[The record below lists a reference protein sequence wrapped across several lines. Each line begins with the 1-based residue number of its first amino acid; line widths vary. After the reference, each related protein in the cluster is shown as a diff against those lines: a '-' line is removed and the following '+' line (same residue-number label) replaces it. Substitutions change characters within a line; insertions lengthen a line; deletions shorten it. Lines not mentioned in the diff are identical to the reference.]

1 MASAPSSLEPLL
13 LHKIRSTL
21 LSISRQAERDLEL
34 LPSDDVQRRIHTL
47 RVRMKKLRAILR
59 LLKPGLPPATLQAIR
74 RRLRILKQAFSRNR
88 DQHVLQSLAAEFQVK
103 CSTHGIKLPSP
114 QHGNR
119 SADLPARMELLRLKA
134 TAHDL
139 THRLETLTIRPLD
152 GHDIARAYA
161 SRYATALQGFRCSRK
176 KPTPERLHRWRSP
189 VKDHY
194 LQSLLLLRDRRHLK
208 LSRRLGSWLGQM
220 HDLSLLHAHCRQH
233 APDAWVRTIRRRMK
247 NLLARIFRK
256 ARRLFELS
264 PSKFLRRVSASL
276 LAGPPLRRPEPHHP
290 FLL

>member
-1 MASAPSSLEPLL
+1 MASIHSYVEPLL
-13 LHKIRSTL
+13 LRKIRSTL

-59 LLKPGLPPATLQAIR
+59 LLKHGLPPATLHAIR
-74 RRLRILKQAFSRNR
+74 RRLRILKQAFSKNR
-88 DQHVLQSLAAEFQVK
+88 DQHVLQSLAAEFQME
-103 CSTHGIKLPSP
+103 CSTSHLPRIQFPAP
-114 QHGNR
+114 QKGRR
-119 SADLPARMELLRLKA
+119 SADLPSRSELLRLKA

-139 THRLETLTIRPLD
+139 THRLETLTIHPMD
-152 GHDIARAYA
+152 GRDIARACAKRYA
-161 SRYATALQGFRCSRK
+161 SALHGFRRSRK

-220 HDLSLLHAHCRQH
+220 HDLSLLHAHCQQH
-233 APDAWVRTIRRRMK
+233 APGTWVRTIRRRMK
-247 NLLARIFRK
+247 DLLAHIFRK

-264 PSKFLRRVSASL
+264 PSKLLRHVTAAL
-276 LAGPPLRRPEPHHP
+276 PPTMA
-290 FLL
+290 

>member
-13 LHKIRSTL
+13 LRKIRSTL

-34 LPSDDVQRRIHTL
+34 LPSDDVQRRIHIL

-59 LLKPGLPPATLQAIR
+59 LLKPGLPPATLHAIR

-88 DQHVLQSLAAEFQVK
+88 DQHVLQSLAAEFQAK
-103 CSTHGIKLPSP
+103 CSTSHLPGIHFPAP
-114 QHGNR
+114 QKGRR
-119 SADLPARMELLRLKA
+119 SADLPTRTELLRLKA

-152 GHDIARAYA
+152 GHDIATAYA
-161 SRYATALQGFRCSRK
+161 SRYASALQGFRRSMK

-220 HDLSLLHAHCRQH
+220 HDLSLLHAHCQQH
-233 APDAWVRTIRRRMK
+233 APVAWVRTIRRRMK

-256 ARRLFELS
+256 ARRLFVLC
-264 PSKFLRRVSASL
+264 PSKLLRRVTGALHAAQSPTMA
-276 LAGPPLRRPEPHHP
+276 
-290 FLL
+290 

>member
-1 MASAPSSLEPLL
+1 MPSAPSSLEPLL
-13 LHKIRSTL
+13 LRKIRSTL

-59 LLKPGLPPATLQAIR
+59 LLKPGLAPATLHAIR

-88 DQHVLQSLAAEFQVK
+88 DQHVLQSLVAKFQVK
-103 CSTHGIKLPSP
+103 CSTTRHLPRIQFPAP
-114 QHGNR
+114 QKGRR
-119 SADLPARMELLRLKA
+119 SADLPTRTQLLRLKA
-134 TAHDL
+134 TAHEL
-139 THRLETLTIRPLD
+139 THQLETLTIRPMD
-152 GHDIARAYA
+152 GHDIAKAYVR
-161 SRYATALQGFRCSRK
+161 RYSAALKGFRRSMK

-220 HDLSLLHAHCRQH
+220 HDLSLLHAHCQQH

-256 ARRLFELS
+256 ARRLFEIS
-264 PSKFLRRVSASL
+264 PSKLLRHVTTALHAVQSPTMS
-276 LAGPPLRRPEPHHP
+276 
-290 FLL
+290 